1 MKIINQTFIALTVLA
16 LAGCATKPVAPNLAH
31 DVPANRAIT
40 HQSPIA
46 GGGLI
51 TVVRDK
57 GYTGSGCYAGVFV
70 NGDLAAKL
78 GTAERVNLYL
88 PAGRSILASHS
99 VGAALC
105 GIGLQKRGERAIA
118 VQIAAGDSFIYR
130 LAMSSDGIVTLTPLN

>member
-1 MKIINQTFIALTVLA
+1 MNIARQALIALAALA

-31 DVPANRAIT
+31 EVPADRVMT
-40 HQSPIA
+40 HQAPIV

-88 PAGRSILASHS
+88 PAGRSILAARS
-99 VGAALC
+99 VGNGLC
-105 GIGLQKRGERAIA
+105 GVALQKRGERSTA
-118 VQIAAGDSFIYR
+118 VQIQSGDSFIYR
-130 LAMSSDGIVTLTPLN
+130 LAFSSDGIVTLTPLN